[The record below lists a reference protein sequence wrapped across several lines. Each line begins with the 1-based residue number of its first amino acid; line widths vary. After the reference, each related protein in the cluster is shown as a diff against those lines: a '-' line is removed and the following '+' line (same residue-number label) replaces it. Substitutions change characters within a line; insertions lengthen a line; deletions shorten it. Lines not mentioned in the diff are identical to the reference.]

1 MGDVVSGATEHT
13 LRWILLWPLLGVI
26 GNLVVARRPFVRL
39 WGPGVV
45 AASFVTVLMAG
56 RRLWAAPASVLTD
69 HLYRWIDVGNLH
81 VDVALRLD
89 ALSLIM
95 ALVVTGVGFLIHVY
109 SIGYMAEDRDVARY
123 FTYLNLFT
131 FAMLVLVLADNLLL
145 LFVGWEGVG
154 LCSYLLI
161 GFWYDKTEN
170 ASAGKKAFVVNRI
183 GDACFL
189 LGLFVLF
196 WGLGADGSWTLSF
209 VGIEAR
215 AHTLPSAVITA
226 VCLLLFAGATGKSAQ
241 LPLYVWLP
249 DAMAGP
255 TPVSALIHAAT
266 MVTAGVYLVARL
278 HFLYVLAPVA
288 NDVIALV
295 GVATALMAATVA
307 LTQTDIKR
315 VLAYSTVSQLGYMFI
330 GCGVGAYAAAIFHL
344 VTHAF
349 FKGLLFLGAGSV
361 IHGMGGEQDMRR
373 MGGLNVRMPVTF
385 AVMGVGCLAISGMPP
400 FSGFFSKDHI
410 LLHAFERH
418 PALWVAATIG
428 AGLTACYM
436 FRLFFLSFTG
446 PCRADVETRNHIH
459 EAPAVMLVPLIVLA
473 MLALV
478 GGVVGLPD
486 HWLWGNAFAAFLAP
500 VLGSAHGAA
509 GAGHDAPPEM
519 LLMLASLGVA
529 ATGIGVAYH
538 YYMRRPAARAR
549 LGARFPGW
557 QRVLTH
563 AYYVDDL
570 YDAVVVRPLARLAAF
585 AARVV
590 DPGIIDGAI
599 NGAASLTMTVG
610 DLWRRMQTG
619 NVQHYALSLLLG
631 AVAIVVYYTVG

>member
-1 MGDVVSGATEHT
+1 MGEVASGATDHT
-13 LRWILLWPLLGVI
+13 LRWILLWPLLGVV
-26 GNLVVARRPFVRL
+26 GNLVLPRRAFVRL
-39 WGPGVV
+39 WGPGMV
-45 AASFVTVLMAG
+45 AASFITVLVAG
-56 RRLWAAPASVLTD
+56 RRLWAAPATVLVD
-69 HLYRWIDVGNLH
+69 HLYRWIDVGNLQ
-81 VDVALRLD
+81 VGVALRLD
-89 ALSLIM
+89 ALSLVM
-95 ALVVTGVGFLIHVY
+95 AVVVTGVGFLIHVY

-131 FAMLVLVLADNLLL
+131 LAMLVLVLADNLLL

-161 GFWYDKTEN
+161 GFWYEKTEN

-196 WGLGADGSWTLSF
+196 WALGAEGTWTLSF
-209 VGIEAR
+209 VDIEAQ
-215 AHTLPSAVITA
+215 AHTLPGAVITA

-278 HFLYVLAPVA
+278 HFLYALAPVA
-288 NDVIALV
+288 NDVIAVV

-361 IHGMGGEQDMRR
+361 IHGMGGEQDMRK
-373 MGGLNVRMPVTF
+373 MGGLNVRMPLTF

-400 FSGFFSKDHI
+400 FSGFFSKDQI

-473 MLALV
+473 ILALV
-478 GGVVGLPD
+478 GGLVGLPD

-500 VLGSAHGAA
+500 VLGGGHGAA
-509 GAGHDAPPEM
+509 VAGHDVPPET
-519 LLMLASLGVA
+519 LLMAASLGVA
-529 ATGIGVAYH
+529 ATGIGVAYL
-538 YYMRRPAARAR
+538 YYVRRPAARAR

-570 YDAVVVRPLARLAAF
+570 YDAVVVRPLARVATF

-590 DPGIIDGAI
+590 DPGIIDGAV

-610 DLWRRMQTG
+610 SLWRRMQTG